1 MIDFQKLDPA
11 RRAEYDAFLIPCEK
25 GCEYSFVNLSIWGR
39 QRVAFVDGFLVL
51 QSQFDRR
58 SVYPFPV
65 GKGDVLP
72 VLEAIIQHAKK
83 RGIPCCFTGLN
94 RAECDLLEQHYPGKF
109 RIQPDRNSF
118 DYIYSIDDLA
128 DLKGRKFQKKRNHLN
143 RFRDNHP
150 NWRTEPISSENLP
163 AVREMAESWYAHRRE
178 IDPHGS
184 YALER
189 IALDRALG
197 NLDSLGLEGLVLLDG
212 DQVLAFTLA
221 SRLSEDTYDVH
232 FEKAREDVDGA
243 YTAINQQMA
252 FHLREK
258 HPELRYLDREEDMGL
273 EGLRKAKLSYNPVQ
287 LVEKYWARL
296 WEEDDED

>member
-1 MIDFQKLDPA
+1 MINFQKLDSE
-11 RRAEYDAFLIPCEK
+11 RRAEYDRYLLPCSK

-39 QRVAFVDGFLVL
+39 QRAAFVDGFLVL
-51 QSQFDRR
+51 RSQFDRR

-65 GKGDVLP
+65 GHGDILP
-72 VLEAIIQHAKK
+72 VLEAIIRDAKE
-83 RGIPCCFTGLN
+83 RGITCCFTGMN
-94 RAECDLLEQHYPGKF
+94 QEECDLLEKYYPGKF
-109 RIQPDRNSF
+109 RIQPDRNGF

-143 RFRDNHP
+143 RFRENHP
-150 NWRTEPISSENLP
+150 NWRTEPISIENLP
-163 AVREMAESWYAHRRE
+163 AVREMAESWYARRHE

-184 YALER
+184 YTLEQIALER
-189 IALDRALG
+189 ALSDPKK
-197 NLDSLGLEGLVLLDG
+197 LGLEGLTLMDG
-212 DQVLAFTLA
+212 DQLLAFTLA
-221 SRLSEDTYDVH
+221 SRMSEDTYDVH

-258 HPELRYLDREEDMGL
+258 HPELRFLDREDDMGL
-273 EGLRKAKLSYNPVQ
+273 EGLRKAKLSYNPVR